1 MSLQNQLDTL
11 LARTVDS
18 GDLPNL
24 VCVIGSREGT
34 LYEGAFGARALG
46 GSAPMTPD
54 TVVWLASMTKA
65 ITTTGVMQLVEQGRL
80 SLDAPASEVVPQL
93 ADTPVLTGFDASG
106 KPQLRAPKRAITLR
120 DLLTHS
126 SGLGYE
132 FSSAAI
138 AKYIEAT
145 GMPSILGCAK
155 GALAAP
161 LLFDPGERW
170 EYGIGIDWGGQML
183 EAVSGQTLGAY
194 LTENLFKPLSMHST
208 GFQLS
213 PAMQARVSGFHA
225 RSPEGALS
233 TMPFAMPTEPE
244 FEMGGGALYGTAQD
258 YVRFMRMLL
267 NGGILEGQRVL
278 QEATVKEMLRD
289 QCPNLACGHVGTVA
303 PALLHDACFFPPE
316 DCGWG
321 LSFLINRKDIPG
333 GRAAGSAAWAGL
345 SNVYY
350 WLDPIRNVSVM
361 IGTQILPFF
370 DTKMVPFL
378 KDFER
383 EVYAAI

>member
-1 MSLQNQLDTL
+1 MSLQTRLDTL
-11 LARTVDS
+11 LARAVDN
-18 GDLPNL
+18 GDMPNV
-24 VCVIGSREGT
+24 VCAIGSREGT
-34 LYEGAFGARALG
+34 LYEGAFGARTLG
-46 GSAPMTPD
+46 GSTPMTPD

-80 SLDAPASEVVPQL
+80 SLDTPAAEVVPQL
-93 ADTPVLTGFDASG
+93 ADTQVLSGFDADG
-106 KPQLRAPKRAITLR
+106 KPRLRAPKRAITLR
-120 DLLTHS
+120 HLLTHS

-138 AKYIEAT
+138 AGYIAAT

-170 EYGIGIDWGGQML
+170 EYGIGIDWGGLML

-194 LTENLFKPLSMHST
+194 LAENLFKPLSMHST

-213 PAMQARVSGFHA
+213 EQMQARVSGFHA
-225 RSPEGALS
+225 RSPEGELS
-233 TMPFAMPTEPE
+233 PMPFAMPAQPE

-258 YVRFMRMLL
+258 YLRFMRMLL

-289 QCPNLACGHVGTVA
+289 HCPTLACGHVPSVA

-321 LSFLINRKDIPG
+321 LSFLINRKDVPG

-350 WLDPIRNVSVM
+350 WLDPASNLSVM
-361 IGTQILPFF
+361 VGTQVLPFF
-370 DTKMVPFL
+370 DPRVVPFL
-378 KDFER
+378 KTFER
-383 EVYAAI
+383 EVYAAR